1 MHNWTNAFFIKL
13 VVDNITT
20 KKGSFAM
27 RKMLFMLALL
37 ASSLFAHT
45 KGVSTFTVAEGFMHP
60 FGGLDHI
67 FAMLAVGIFASFF
80 LKKDAIK
87 VIGLFAGMMVV
98 GAYLATFNINIPSVE
113 AAIIFSMIATT
124 LMIVFVKNIEKKVA
138 FGLIGVFGMI
148 HGSTHGLEFSQNGSF
163 EGYVFGFLLAT
174 LLMHFAGL
182 FIGVTAQKSFYLQKN
197 HK

>member
-1 MHNWTNAFFIKL
+1 
-13 VVDNITT
+13 
-20 KKGSFAM
+20 M
-27 RKMLFMLALL
+27 RKILFMLTLL

-45 KGVSTFTVAEGFMHP
+45 KGVSTFTAAEGFMHP
-60 FGGLDHI
+60 FSGLDHI

-98 GAYLATFNINIPSVE
+98 SSYLATFSINIPFVE
-113 AAIIFSMIATT
+113 AAIIVSIIAIT

-138 FGLIGVFGMI
+138 LGLIGIFGMA
-148 HGSTHGLEFSQNGSF
+148 HGYAHGLEFSQNGSF

-174 LLMHFAGL
+174 LIMHFAGL
-182 FIGVTAQKSFYLQKN
+182 LIGVTAQKNFYLQKN